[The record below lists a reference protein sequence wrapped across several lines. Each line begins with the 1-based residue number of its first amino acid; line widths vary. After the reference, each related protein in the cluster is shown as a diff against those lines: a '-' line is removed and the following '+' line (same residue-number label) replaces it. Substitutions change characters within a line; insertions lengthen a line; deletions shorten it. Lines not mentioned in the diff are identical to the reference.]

1 MFNWVH
7 SNFHYTPLKAS
18 RKKSESITKEAK
30 RQGLA
35 KQVDEMVDILDDWR
49 INGRR
54 LTIFFMGFDKS
65 SKSTNYKPQYFNLK
79 EGKRDKIVDDDDDD
93 DDNDDLSPLMATTF
107 PNNFDDNGEFCTQ
120 FDKSRVVVAIERHVA
135 RLRRR
140 VTLADLLMA
149 DADGKPK
156 LDLKEN
162 LPEVETADG
171 SYFAKKPEM
180 EAAPPETNLRKLM
193 RKMTRRK
200 IHTELDNDQM
210 LGEKKMNHRS
220 QTKWNGL

>member
-7 SNFHYTPLKAS
+7 SNFHYTPLKAW
-18 RKKSESITKEAK
+18 RKKSESLKKEAK

-35 KQVDEMVDILDDWR
+35 KQMDEMVDILDDWR

-65 SKSTNYKPQYFNLK
+65 SKSRNYKPQYFNLK
-79 EGKRDKIVDDDDDD
+79 EIKRDKIVDDDDDD
-93 DDNDDLSPLMATTF
+93 NDGLSLLMATTF
-107 PNNFDDNGEFCTQ
+107 PNNFDDNGEFCTE
-120 FDKSRVVVAIERHVA
+120 FDKSRVVVAIERYIA
-135 RLRRR
+135 QRLRRR

-162 LPEVETADG
+162 LPEIVTAN
-171 SYFAKKPEM
+171 SSRFAKKPEM
-180 EAAPPETNLRKLM
+180 EADLPLTNLQKVSHL
-193 RKMTRRK
+193 
-200 IHTELDNDQM
+200 Q
-210 LGEKKMNHRS
+210 
-220 QTKWNGL
+220 